1 MDLEL
6 KSAEEISQMITEKKF
21 SGLKEYLV
29 EINPAD
35 IAELLNELPKEQYM
49 VLYRLLP
56 KELAAEVFVGLDSDL
71 QEMLGISKP
80 AVYELIKRK
89 EFRWV
94 MIGGRYKISKRS
106 FDEWLDGSFD
116 TAQAPLKDVKST

>member
-1 MDLEL
+1 MM
-6 KSAEEISQMITEKKF
+6 ANTTQMIGKRCY
-21 SGLKEYLV
+21 S
-29 EINPAD
+29 
-35 IAELLNELPKEQYM
+35 
-49 VLYRLLP
+49 
-56 KELAAEVFVGLDSDL
+56 VGDL

-116 TAQAPLKDVKST
+116 MDQAPLEGVESI